1 MNGQPDLEVAR
12 GRAGHRVVHPP
23 HRDEHHPREQQV
35 EEQEHEHERE
45 RDAPVDEPARHRLAP
60 VEGGEALQQVQP
72 PVGLARRGEGRHESQ
87 DPLAAEARLA
97 ELVLPGRGPAARR
110 LRFLALDAAAGE
122 ERSPSR
128 AHQVGLAV
136 PVHEQDDLGL
146 PEEGLC
152 VRPQQPPDD
161 GGVGGRSQVEV
172 AGLDPGPQDPLLPR
186 EVGEVQRQRLAVSL
200 ELVVDE
206 LALVVAT
213 QGREQA
219 LVLLEQP
226 LALGGEHRDEHEEEG
241 DEAEEEHDREGER
254 HLAAQ
259 AQVAQRPQEGRHGSP
274 SQPRTSARGGPS
286 GVFSTE

>member
-1 MNGQPDLEVAR
+1 MD
-12 GRAGHRVVHPP
+12 PP
-23 HRDEHHPREQQV
+23 HRDEHHPREEQV

-45 RDAPVDEPARHRLAP
+45 RDAPVDEPAGHRLAP
-60 VEGGEALQQVQP
+60 VEGRQALHQVEP
-72 PVGLARRGEGRHESQ
+72 PVGLARRGERRHEGQ

-110 LRFLALDAAAGE
+110 QRLLALDAAPGE
-122 ERSPSR
+122 ERPPAR

-146 PEEGLC
+146 PEEGLR
-152 VRPQQPPDD
+152 VGPQQPPDD
-161 GGVGGRSQVEV
+161 GDVGGRSQVEV
-172 AGLDPGPQDPLLPR
+172 PGLDPGPQDPLLPR
-186 EVGEVQRQRLAVSL
+186 EIGEVQRQRLAVSL

-206 LALVVAT
+206 LALVVAA
-213 QGREQA
+213 QGREQP

-226 LALGGEHRDEHEEEG
+226 LALGGEDRGEHEEEG

-259 AQVAQRPQEGRHGSP
+259 AQVAQRPQEGLHGSP